1 MVEIF
6 DASALTVSPAMS
18 AIIVRTAEMI
28 SKQLKFFLLFI
39 KLVENAM
46 QSINNDP

>member
-18 AIIVRTAEMI
+18 AIIVRTAEII
-28 SKQLKFFLLFI
+28 SKQLLLIIYLVRQI
-39 KLVENAM
+39 KKW
-46 QSINNDP
+46 SIL

>member
-28 SKQLKFFLLFI
+28 SKQLKINLYF
-39 KLVENAM
+39 KKWNA
-46 QSINNDP
+46 INKP